1 MLIKLAQF
9 GLPIWFITSFSLW
22 IWLPTPMLLAITPFV
37 SAALLAAIGGI
48 LGLVLYQLHSGK
60 HHRPKSFYG
69 VLSAAL
75 LSPPVAIIFAYNLV
89 TLLSQYPLREL
100 AALAWFL
107 SSIGAVLTIIVGR
120 LMSDIISAQP
130 SYTYQAHLNTQTDPK
145 FNPTVRHAKVKI

>member
-22 IWLPTPMLLAITPFV
+22 VWLPTPVLLAITPYV

-75 LSPPVAIIFAYNLV
+75 LSPPVAFIFAYKLV
-89 TLLSQYPLREL
+89 ILLSLYPLREL

-107 SSIGAVLTIIVGR
+107 SSMGAVLTVIVGR
-120 LMSDIISAQP
+120 LMSDIVSAQP
-130 SYTYQAHLNTQTDPK
+130 NYTYQNHLNTQAKPRQNLSPLQTTPK
-145 FNPTVRHAKVKI
+145 

>member
-107 SSIGAVLTIIVGR
+107 SSMGAVLTIIVGR

-130 SYTYQAHLNTQTDPK
+130 SYTYQAHLNTQTDP
-145 FNPTVRHAKVKI
+145 NRPKI